1 MKLILQWPLKDHKN
15 NVKIARFFMLC
26 IILSIR
32 SLQVVCRVPPLT
44 LMKTTHS
51 KALETIDS
59 CRKRSMKTG
68 IIGGLGP
75 DTTVEFYKKIISTY
89 QKKSCNERPS
99 ILIASVS
106 IPYAVEQN
114 FILKNQGV
122 DHYKP
127 FLADAAMSLEKAGA
141 DFLVMPC
148 NSLHVLI
155 DDIRKAVKISVVSII
170 DETVQFLKNNNF
182 SKVALI
188 STLAT
193 IKNRLYEKA
202 FDSNDIVYLKP
213 KQEEQ
218 IQIGSIISNLVQ
230 GKIVEEDCTK
240 LEKIIHN
247 FEGQV
252 DCVVLACTDLQLLQ
266 PKHPNLKILDT
277 MHILADAVVT
287 KLKKEEHQV

>member
-1 MKLILQWPLKDHKN
+1 M
-15 NVKIARFFMLC
+15 
-26 IILSIR
+26 
-32 SLQVVCRVPPLT
+32 
-44 LMKTTHS
+44 
-51 KALETIDS
+51 
-59 CRKRSMKTG
+59 
-68 IIGGLGP
+68 
-75 DTTVEFYKKIISTY
+75 EFYKKIISTY

-106 IPYAVEQN
+106 IPYTVEQN

-122 DHYKP
+122 ERYKP
-127 FLADAAMSLEKAGA
+127 FLTDAAMSLEKAGA

-155 DDIRKAVKISVVSII
+155 EDIRNAVKISVVSII
-170 DETVQFLKNNNF
+170 DETVQFLKKNNF

-193 IKNRLYEKA
+193 IKNRLYETA

-213 KQEEQ
+213 NQEEQ
-218 IQIGSIISNLVQ
+218 IQIGNIISNLVQ
-230 GKIVEEDCTK
+230 GKIVEEDSTI

-266 PKHPNLKILDT
+266 PKHPHLKILDT
-277 MHILADAVVT
+277 MHILADAVVI
-287 KLKKEEHQV
+287 KLKKEEHKI